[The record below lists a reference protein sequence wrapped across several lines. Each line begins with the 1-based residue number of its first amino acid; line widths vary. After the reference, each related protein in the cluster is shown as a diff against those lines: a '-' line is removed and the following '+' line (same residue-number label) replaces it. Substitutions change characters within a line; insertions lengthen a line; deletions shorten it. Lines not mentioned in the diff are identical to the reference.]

1 MLTVLKTA
9 PTIEPITLAQA
20 KEHLRLDS
28 GALADNLTTYQS
40 ILPGSHAVANNY
52 TTHVGA
58 GVSVAGKQA
67 IVNLNAGTV
76 GTGGTVDAKIQESD
90 DNTTWTDWT
99 GGAFTQVTSANDN
112 AIQEKAYT
120 GTKAY
125 IRVVAKVLVAACEFG
140 ADILVYDAD
149 TTEDDLLTSLI
160 QAARE
165 HVENITRRALLTQT
179 WYAYLDEFP
188 ADRDFIRLP
197 FGNLQSVTSV
207 KYKDSA
213 GTETTMTVA
222 TDYLVETNG
231 EQCGRIVL
239 PYGVS
244 WPSAT
249 LWPSNPITIEFVC
262 GWTAAASIKASI
274 IAALKLILA
283 DLWENREGA
292 VLILRPGVQTYQANP
307 AVKALLASA
316 VLPWEF

>member
-40 ILPGSHAVANNY
+40 ILPGSHAVANDY

-76 GTGGTVDAKIQESD
+76 GASGTVDAKIQESD
-90 DNTTWTDWT
+90 DNVTYTDWT

-120 GTKAY
+120 GTKAC

-149 TTEDDLLTSLI
+149 ATEDDLLTSLI

-188 ADRDFIRLP
+188 ADLDFIRLP
-197 FGNLQSVTSV
+197 FGNLQSVTSI
-207 KYKDSA
+207 KYKDSD
-213 GTETTMTVA
+213 GTETTMTVT

-292 VLILRPGVQTYQANP
+292 VLKSGVQTYQTNP
-307 AVKALLASA
+307 AVKSLLASA